1 MSDIIED
8 RFKEKFGET
17 FIRYFRAKDNGFCIE
32 ALILSVNAL
41 KAILTYALFVE
52 MRLKKYDEARI
63 KKLIKE
69 NKDLDDLVKLAG
81 SDKLGILNKDQVRV
95 IRNYFD
101 FRSKTVHKFING
113 EVDYG
118 EICNKIKEFS
128 RIHLEI
134 QNTFIKFKAGP
145 IENLKQEKEK
155 KP

>member
-1 MSDIIED
+1 MSSTIED
-8 RFKEKFGET
+8 RFKKNFKET
-17 FIRYFRAKDNGFCIE
+17 FIRYFKAKDNGFCIE

-52 MRLKKYDEARI
+52 MRFKKYDEGRI
-63 KKLIKE
+63 NKLLKE

-81 SDKLGILNKDQVRV
+81 SEKLGILNKNQEKV

-101 FRSKTVHKFING
+101 FRSKTAHKFING
-113 EVDYG
+113 EVDYE

-134 QNTFIKFKAGP
+134 QDTFIKFKTGP
-145 IENLKQEKEK
+145 IKNLENSK
-155 KP
+155 